1 MLTRINKRKSI
12 ANGSYETSEINS
24 MRSTLNWTI
33 SSRAWAVQTG
43 NRLAVGT
50 VVMSVVEDMWVVANY
65 KETQVTHLHVGEKMT
80 LTVDGIEDKQYEGK
94 IEAVSE
100 ATGSRYS
107 AIPVDNSTGN
117 FVKVRQRI
125 PVRIEFT
132 GVAPADMERFI
143 EIGRAH
149 V

>member
-1 MLTRINKRKSI
+1 
-12 ANGSYETSEINS
+12 
-24 MRSTLNWTI
+24 
-33 SSRAWAVQTG
+33 
-43 NRLAVGT
+43 
-50 VVMSVVEDMWVVANY
+50 
-65 KETQVTHLHVGEKMT
+65 MT

-94 IEAVSE
+94 IEAISE

-143 EIGRAH
+143 AGMNVEVRVADTK
-149 V
+149 